1 MSLCMSPT
9 VNSITSF
16 LARASPM
23 HCLLP
28 TPNGTRAGCFLY
40 LTEHFRG
47 EKRIFL
53 SHLPSSPMNLS
64 GMNWSGL
71 WKCLLSLMM
80 KCKLETKV
88 LPGGTE

>member
-1 MSLCMSPT
+1 
-9 VNSITSF
+9 
-16 LARASPM
+16 
-23 HCLLP
+23 
-28 TPNGTRAGCFLY
+28 
-40 LTEHFRG
+40 
-47 EKRIFL
+47 
-53 SHLPSSPMNLS
+53 MNLS